1 MNNKFIFTYIALLA
15 AFAIPVSSAQ
25 EDDVSQ
31 IRELLEQVA
40 ADMQAGNLDALDSI
54 YAEGRG
60 VHIIEGAGVN
70 HGWVDYR
77 DHHLKPELDAFENF
91 TYRFFAIEPQVKG
104 NFAYVALRYELNADI
119 EDRHIATEGRGTYVM
134 EKIDANWRIV
144 HTHTSGRTKR

>member
-1 MNNKFIFTYIALLA
+1 MNQKSTFTYIALLV
-15 AFAIPVSSAQ
+15 AFAIPVASAQ
-25 EDDVSQ
+25 QDDASQ

-40 ADMQAGNLDALDSI
+40 ADMQAGNLDALNGI

-119 EDRHIATEGRGTYVM
+119 EDRHIAIEGRGTYVL

-144 HTHTSGRTKR
+144 HTHTSGRAKQ